1 MEQPYQL
8 VVGGFLLSVRST
20 MIDITLQQLILM
32 RMLSV
37 ALLAKQKAMV
47 ML

>member
-8 VVGGFLLSVRST
+8 VVDGSLLSVRST
-20 MIDITLQQLILM
+20 MIDITLQQLILT
-32 RMLSV
+32 RMFSV
-37 ALLAKQKAMV
+37 ALLAKQKVMV

>member
-8 VVGGFLLSVRST
+8 VVGGSPSNVRST
-20 MIDITLQQLILM
+20 MIDITLQQLILT

-37 ALLAKQKAMV
+37 ALLAKQKVMV

>member
-8 VVGGFLLSVRST
+8 VVGGSPSSARST
-20 MIDITLQQLILM
+20 MIDITLQQLILT
-32 RMLSV
+32 RMFSV

>member
-8 VVGGFLLSVRST
+8 VAGGSLSSVRST

-37 ALLAKQKAMV
+37 ALLAKQKAMA

>member
-8 VVGGFLLSVRST
+8 VVGGSLLSVRST
-20 MIDITLQQLILM
+20 MIDITLQQLILT
-32 RMLSV
+32 RMFSV
-37 ALLAKQKAMV
+37 VLLAKQKVMV